1 MEPLSLDEVSPYGK
15 GLYRW
20 MKSREMEI
28 IKDLAPDG
36 KVTKVLRV
44 LFDSPLRDSI
54 DSDFNGMSFDDL
66 CKFLGVKVN

>member
-20 MKSREMEI
+20 MKSREMVI
-28 IKDLAPDG
+28 QKDMAPDG